1 MTETIRDKFL
11 AWQCRLRQLS
21 VRKHQGQPQPGMM
34 PSFSRDDGSLLAE
47 RITVMIIHDD
57 PEPSTREFSHI
68 VKRSHDPQV
77 RVTDAIKLLSTVHY
91 QYPGD
96 FSDQMTALFSEHSP
110 VAAGLLKDGGGR
122 LEFSQFGQ
130 TFNIRCAVSALVK
143 DDPAW
148 QATFWHNHM
157 FNPAIPE
164 SAIILAFSPDWSKAT
179 FSAAEG

>member
-1 MTETIRDKFL
+1 MTETIREQFL

-21 VRKHQGQPQPGMM
+21 VRKHDGQPQPGMM
-34 PSFSRDDGSLLAE
+34 PRFSRDDGSLLAE
-47 RITVMIIHDD
+47 RITVLIVHDD
-57 PEPSTREFSHI
+57 PEASTAEFSHI

-77 RVTDAIKLLSTVHY
+77 RVTDAIKLLSNVHY

-96 FSDQMTALFSEHSP
+96 FSDRMTALFGENSGL
-110 VAAGLLKDGGGR
+110 AATLLEAGGGR

-130 TFNIRCAVSALVK
+130 TFDIRCAVSVLAK

-164 SAIILAFSPDWSKAT
+164 SAVILAFTPDWSNGK
-179 FSAAEG
+179 SVV